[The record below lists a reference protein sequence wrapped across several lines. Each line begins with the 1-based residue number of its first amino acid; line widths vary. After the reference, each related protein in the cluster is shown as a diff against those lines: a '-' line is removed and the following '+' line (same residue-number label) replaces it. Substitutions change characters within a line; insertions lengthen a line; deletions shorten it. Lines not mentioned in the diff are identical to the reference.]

1 MKYNN
6 SPAIQI
12 PEFIE
17 EIFKANLPDE
27 DCNAIASG
35 MEGIGVNIHELLD
48 AGCHEQA
55 AALFMQLA
63 IALAEHF
70 ITEEHWCYFD
80 DCYSPNDVLD
90 MLAKD
95 FNEIMGQRRFSEPA
109 ISILSTG
116 MQTLEGMEAVHEY
129 GYPHIT
135 LQLPGGSTGQDETIR
150 HKGT

>member
-1 MKYNN
+1 MKCDNK
-6 SPAIQI
+6 PAIQI
-12 PEFIE
+12 PDFIE
-17 EIFKANLPDE
+17 EIFRTNLPDE
-27 DCNAIASG
+27 DCDAIASG
-35 MEGIGVNIHELLD
+35 MEGIRVNIHELLD

-90 MLAKD
+90 MLARD
-95 FNEIMGQRRFSEPA
+95 FNVIMRQGYFSESA
-109 ISILSTG
+109 IRILSTG
-116 MQTLEGMEAVHEY
+116 MRTLETMEAVLEY

-135 LQLPGGSTGQDETIR
+135 LQLAGD
-150 HKGT
+150 KG

>member
-1 MKYNN
+1 MKCDNK
-6 SPAIQI
+6 PAIQI
-12 PEFIE
+12 PDFIE
-17 EIFKANLPDE
+17 EIFRTNLPDE
-27 DCNAIASG
+27 DCDAIASG
-35 MEGIGVNIHELLD
+35 MEGIRVNIHELLD

-90 MLAKD
+90 MLARD
-95 FNEIMGQRRFSEPA
+95 FNVIMRQGYFSEPA
-109 ISILSTG
+109 IRILSTG
-116 MQTLEGMEAVHEY
+116 MRTLETMEAVLEY

-135 LQLPGGSTGQDETIR
+135 LQLAGD
-150 HKGT
+150 KG

>member
-1 MKYNN
+1 MKCDNK
-6 SPAIQI
+6 PAIQI
-12 PEFIE
+12 HDFIE
-17 EIFKANLPDE
+17 EKYRTNQPDE
-27 DCNAIASG
+27 DRDPIASG
-35 MEGIGVNIHELLD
+35 MEGIRVNIHELLD

-90 MLAKD
+90 MLARD
-95 FNEIMGQRRFSEPA
+95 FNVIMRQGYFSESA
-109 ISILSTG
+109 IRILSTG
-116 MQTLEGMEAVHEY
+116 MRTLETMEAVLEY

-135 LQLPGGSTGQDETIR
+135 LQLAGD
-150 HKGT
+150 KG